1 MARNR
6 TSPLQTELPLDQSA
20 LEQSRLRRAARRAL
34 DRRRERQ
41 QAKALALQLALVE
54 EERRTEDYLRRQAE
68 VRERLER
75 DPRLDALL
83 AFRRRG
89 KPVAEALAEVEQRFG
104 EARFSDRVERSAA
117 SPRGAHRGGCGTL

>member
-6 TSPLQTELPLDQSA
+6 PSPLQTELPLTDSA
-20 LEQSRLRRAARRAL
+20 QATERLRLAARRAL
-34 DRRRERQ
+34 ERRRERQ

-54 EERRTEDYLRRQAE
+54 EERRTDDYLKRQAE

-83 AFRRRG
+83 ASRRRG
-89 KPVAEALAEVEQRFG
+89 EPVAEALAEVEQRFG
-104 EARFSDRVERSAA
+104 ERRELGELRMPTRSDISAGAR
-117 SPRGAHRGGCGTL
+117 PRTG